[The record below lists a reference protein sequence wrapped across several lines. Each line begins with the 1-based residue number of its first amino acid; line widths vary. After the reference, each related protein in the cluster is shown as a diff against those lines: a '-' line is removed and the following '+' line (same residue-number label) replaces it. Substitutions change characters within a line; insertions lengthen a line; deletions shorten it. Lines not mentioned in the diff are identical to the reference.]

1 MGIYARAKKDL
12 AYTTYSYSRVNGDHF
27 DLWYCN
33 GFNPIY
39 LSYFLMNRKLDIH
52 YRDLL
57 ISGLAIGLF
66 YWFFPANWILICG
79 GTLLALGLIFD
90 LIRKLNHLFWDRLTK
105 GMQWI
110 VQPILGTLIF
120 CLILVPVGLMW
131 RVFKKKMN
139 LSSSTF
145 RPVEKD
151 LDADFF
157 KKQW

>member
-1 MGIYARAKKDL
+1 
-12 AYTTYSYSRVNGDHF
+12 
-27 DLWYCN
+27 
-33 GFNPIY
+33 
-39 LSYFLMNRKLDIH
+39 MNRKLDIH

-139 LSSSTF
+139 LSNSTF